1 VLALF
6 VRIKLSGAPNSDSAN
21 NALQAWDML
30 HGHLLLHGWII
41 GDATYYTFDL
51 PLMALV
57 EIFLGLHT
65 IAVDVA
71 VALIYLAVTA
81 LAAAV
86 AVTAS
91 KGAARAVRAWVVVAV
106 LAAPVLVASDMSITL
121 GIPDHTGTTVFLLLA
136 CLLIDLAPAR
146 WFTGPLLC
154 VILVAGQIGDATVR
168 YVIIPAVIVVCA
180 YRVLAARSLRTGDAV
195 NLVAAAAALPLATV
209 VRAVMLHNGAYLMV
223 SPKTGIAPFNQW
235 KPNLASTWHAI
246 GMLFG
251 TLAQPGDAPAGR
263 TAIFGFAC
271 LLVAAVGV
279 LVSLWRWPRLRRA
292 EQVLLVAIAINIAV
306 YTVSTL
312 PAPQSSY
319 DIVAV
324 LPASAIL
331 AARALVPDR
340 ITGRVTRTAAIV
352 AAVIAAL
359 LPMSLAAAAR
369 PPQVAPLGLTAWLEA
384 HGLRYG
390 LGGYWD
396 GSIVTLQ
403 SGGQVAVRAVRVI
416 DGKVR
421 PFAWETNTFWFDPAR
436 HSANFVVFGTADLP
450 RSAERYFGKPVSSH
464 RVGIWEVLI
473 YNKNLLPLV
482 APPVLLPTS

>member
-1 VLALF
+1 
-6 VRIKLSGAPNSDSAN
+6 VR
-21 NALQAWDML
+21 
-30 HGHLLLHGWII
+30 
-41 GDATYYTFDL
+41 
-51 PLMALV
+51 V
-57 EIFLGLHT
+57 
-65 IAVDVA
+65 
-71 VALIYLAVTA
+71 
-81 LAAAV
+81 
-86 AVTAS
+86 
-91 KGAARAVRAWVVVAV
+91 
-106 LAAPVLVASDMSITL
+106 
-121 GIPDHTGTTVFLLLA
+121 
-136 CLLIDLAPAR
+136 
-146 WFTGPLLC
+146 
-154 VILVAGQIGDATVR
+154 
-168 YVIIPAVIVVCA
+168 
-180 YRVLAARSLRTGDAV
+180 
-195 NLVAAAAALPLATV
+195 
-209 VRAVMLHNGAYLMV
+209 
-223 SPKTGIAPFNQW
+223 
-235 KPNLASTWHAI
+235 
-246 GMLFG
+246 LFG
-251 TLAQPGDAPAGR
+251 TLAQDGADSAGR

-271 LLVAAVGV
+271 LLVAAAGV

-292 EQVLLVAIAINIAV
+292 EQLLLVATFINIAV

-331 AARALVPDR
+331 AARSLVPDR
-340 ITGRVTRTAAIV
+340 ITGRVTATVAIL

-396 GSIVTLQ
+396 GSVVTLE
-403 SGGQVAVRAVRVI
+403 SGGQVAVRTVRVV

-421 PFAWETNTFWFDPAR
+421 PFPWETNTFWFDPAR
-436 HSANFVVFGTADLP
+436 HYANFVVFGTADLP

-482 APPVLLPTS
+482 APPVPPPTS